1 MNLSL
6 KLIEH
11 LVYPNKSLHE
21 PLKRQYCWRK
31 KPRLLE
37 IGRLNERIE
46 IQPNKRDRHKEKNRV
61 VNYNQKVIEMH
72 MFFVLFVCLFPFY
85 RRNELLSNVVNFRTS
100 TKDNLVKLESKS
112 MKFFCIQYLLC
123 HRYSL
128 YTYTI

>member
-72 MFFVLFVCLFPFY
+72 MFFVLFVCSLSIDEM
-85 RRNELLSNVVNFRTS
+85 NCLATLSISELQLKTISSNLNPNRWNSSVYNIYYVIDT
-100 TKDNLVKLESKS
+100 VY
-112 MKFFCIQYLLC
+112 I
-123 HRYSL
+123 H
-128 YTYTI
+128 I